1 MHDENET
8 NGKNGLKKL
17 YYKCG
22 FLYVLFSLN
31 KLRKVEKSY
40 TINQLQNFCRENHI
54 YLKRKNYHIQSGLT

>member
-40 TINQLQNFCRENHI
+40 TINQLLNFCRENHI
-54 YLKRKNYHIQSGLT
+54 YHC